1 MNRIARFFESWHFVA
16 LAWAVL
22 IAFAVIGGKL

>member
-1 MNRIARFFESWHFVA
+1 MNRIARFFESWAFVA
-16 LAWAVL
+16 LAWVAL